1 MTNEIGQRLTEIED
15 TQTDHGIAL
24 RGVTERLDRIIEILT
39 PPDSAGPT
47 LDEILAQLVAVISDQ
62 TLILRRIDGRTA
74 AIGSR
79 LGIGE
84 EAVPLPPVADDGRS
98 EGDQRG
104 NGTAHSH
111 HDDGERSVE

>member
-1 MTNEIGQRLTEIED
+1 MTNEIGQRLSTIED

-47 LDEILAQLVAVISDQ
+47 LDEILAQLVTVISDQ

-79 LGIGE
+79 LGVDEE
-84 EAVPLPPVADDGRS
+84 EAPAPPAAEARPGGGERT
-98 EGDQRG
+98 
-104 NGTAHSH
+104 NGTSPPH
-111 HDDGERSVE
+111 HDDEERSVE